1 MVPTFFAIS
10 LLIFVVMRLAPG
22 KPGADLAA
30 GGEATQ
36 DAQVGTQNEAYTLF
50 KQQFSLD
57 KPVLLNFRF
66 LLGEDEVQ
74 ETLSAAI
81 DLSGETEPGLQIE
94 SKDILSDW
102 GDFAVPGLIN
112 VLQTSEDPTMRSASS
127 KWLASNARQ
136 RLLFLYDRDSTTED
150 RTADRE
156 REQHNQ
162 MISAWTFEEDATQ
175 QSVAAVTDSWANYY
189 EVNQERW
196 TYSTIEKLNTL
207 FIDTQFSKYWS
218 NLLRLDFGVS
228 HLDKRPVL
236 DKMMEKLSYS
246 MVLSISTIFLIYL
259 FSVPLGIW
267 SAVNHNTISDRVMTI
282 FLFILYSLPSFWVG
296 AMLLNFL
303 TRGTPF
309 AVLPTSGFS
318 SLDTSQ
324 MTTLAYMKDIAWH
337 CILPIICMT
346 YAGLAALSRYARTG
360 LLDVIRSDYVRTAR
374 AKGVSEGIVIIKHAA
389 RNGMIPLLTLMA
401 TLLPALIGGSVVIE
415 FIFGIPGIGQW
426 MFQSIQLRDYNVV
439 MAVLLISSVLT
450 LIGMLLADLAYALVD
465 PRISFE

>member
-10 LLIFVVMRLAPG
+10 LLIFIVMRLAPG
-22 KPGADLAA
+22 KPGASMVAA
-30 GGEATQ
+30 GEATQ
-36 DAQVGTQNEAYTLF
+36 DAQTGAQNEAYTLF

-57 KPVLLNFRF
+57 KPVLFNFRF
-66 LLGEDEVQ
+66 LLDDDEVE
-74 ETLSAAI
+74 ETLEAAI
-81 DLSGETEPGLQIE
+81 NLLGETEPGVQIE
-94 SKDILSDW
+94 SKEILSDW
-102 GDFAVPGLIN
+102 GDYAVPGLIS
-112 VLQTSEDPTMRSASS
+112 VLQSHTDQTMRSAAS
-127 KWLASNARQ
+127 KWLAANAKQ
-136 RLLFLYDRDSTTED
+136 RLLHIYNRSSTPEE
-150 RTADRE
+150 RQADRE
-156 REQHNQ
+156 RDDHNR
-162 MISAWTFEEDATQ
+162 MIEAWTFEQNATE
-175 QSVAAVTDSWANYY
+175 QSESNVVASWTDYFETNA
-189 EVNQERW
+189 ERW
-196 TYSTIEKLNTL
+196 EYSVIECAGAL
-207 FIDTQFSKYWS
+207 FLDTQFAKYWS
-218 NLLRLDFGVS
+218 NLIRLDFGVS

-236 DKMMEKLSYS
+236 DKMLEKLSYS
-246 MVLSISTIFLIYL
+246 IVLSVATIFLIYL

-267 SAVNHNTISDRVMTI
+267 SAVNHNTTSDRVMTI
-282 FLFILYSLPSFWVG
+282 FLFVLYSLPSFWVG

-309 AVLPTSGFS
+309 AFLPTSGFS
-318 SLDTSQ
+318 SLDTSA
-324 MTTLAYMKDIAWH
+324 MTGLEYLKDVAWH
-337 CILPIICMT
+337 CILPIVCMT

-426 MFQSIQLRDYNVV
+426 MFESIQLRDYNVV